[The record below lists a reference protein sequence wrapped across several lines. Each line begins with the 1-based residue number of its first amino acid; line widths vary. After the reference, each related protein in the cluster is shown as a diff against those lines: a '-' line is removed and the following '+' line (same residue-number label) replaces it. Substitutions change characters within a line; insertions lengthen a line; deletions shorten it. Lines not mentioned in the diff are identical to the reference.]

1 MINFIEKHLGAILVY
16 EDSETKQ
23 LYYQCLCGGIGM
35 YERCLKLNEEE
46 TEEYRAG
53 ILDHDK
59 MLRAIC
65 RENPD
70 LENRIVPPF

>member
-1 MINFIEKHLGAILVY
+1 
-16 EDSETKQ
+16 
-23 LYYQCLCGGIGM
+23 M

-46 TEEYRAG
+46 IAEYRAG

-59 MLRAIC
+59 MLRAI
-65 RENPD
+65 RKENPD